1 MTQTTF
7 TNFTL
12 FDGRSPHNEPH
23 SWFIV
28 DDATGKITNRGTGKM
43 PDTTHWIN
51 LEGQY
56 VMPGFINV
64 HTHISSDPATFD
76 GGRDRSET
84 ETAVMAYQNLQALL
98 KSGVTFIR
106 GCGNSYD
113 VDIKLKRM
121 REKGL
126 LKKTP
131 GIMPS
136 GRTFSMT
143 GGHGDHPHSTYLV
156 DSPDEVRK
164 AVRQGLKNGSELIK
178 LMATGG
184 VMTPGDFMAD
194 PQLSINEMKAGVTEA
209 HHKGKRAAAHA
220 EGNPGIQNALDAG
233 VDSIEHG
240 FYVTEQEAEQMIKQG
255 TYLTPTLVA
264 EWAIPEYGEGTLPK
278 WEIMKAADALDD
290 TYENLS
296 RAFKM
301 GVKITCGTDAGTPF
315 NTFDK
320 TGKEMELLTTKL
332 GMSPVE
338 AYQCSSINSAELC
351 QIQDE
356 YGTLE
361 VGKYADFQ
369 VLAEDPLAN
378 VEAVQQTDK
387 QVYLHG
393 KREF

>member
-1 MTQTTF
+1 MTSTLF
-7 TNFTL
+7 KNFQL
-12 FDGRSPHNEPH
+12 FDGLTDQIQSNA
-23 SWFIV
+23 WFIT
-28 DDATGKITNRGTGKM
+28 DDQSGKIIARGKDDFPKADRTIDLCDK
-43 PDTTHWIN
+43 
-51 LEGQY
+51 Y

-64 HTHISSDPATFD
+64 HTHITSNPATFD
-76 GGRDRSET
+76 GGRNRSET
-84 ETAVMAYQNLQALL
+84 ETAVDAYQNLQTFL

-113 VDIKLKRM
+113 IDIKLKKM
-121 REKGL
+121 RDKGM
-126 LKKTP
+126 LKHTP
-131 GIMPS
+131 EIMPS

-156 DSPDEVRK
+156 DSPDEIRK
-164 AVRQGLKNGSELIK
+164 AVRTGLKKGSQLIK

-194 PQLSINEMKAGVTEA
+194 PQLSVAEMRTAVLEA

-240 FYVTEQEAEQMIKQG
+240 FYVTKQEANQMVNQG
-255 TYLTPTLVA
+255 TFLTPTLIA
-264 EWAIPEYGEGTLPK
+264 EWAIPEFGKHTLPA
-278 WEIMKAADALDD
+278 WEVKKAADALND
-290 TYENLS
+290 TYANIS
-296 RAFKM
+296 RAFRM

-315 NTFDK
+315 NGFDQ
-320 TGKEMELLTTKL
+320 TPKEMELLTNKL
-332 GMSPVE
+332 GMTPFE
-338 AYQCSSINSAELC
+338 AYQCSSINSAALC
-351 QIQDE
+351 DINDE

-361 VGKYADFQ
+361 KGKFADFQ
-369 VLAEDPLAN
+369 VLTENPLEDVL
-378 VEAVQQTDK
+378 AVQQADK